1 MSTASG
7 HVTTSQKKIHLVIH
21 KKKKGRRLGAMVM
34 CNEMDMLRGKRLWK
48 VIIKVEYI
56 EKIYRCRK
64 EKPNHTVITVARA
77 KRQHHKKLQQK
88 KRLDENILQ

>member
-34 CNEMDMLRGKRLWK
+34 CNEMDMLRGKTSLEGNHKGR
-48 VIIKVEYI
+48 
-56 EKIYRCRK
+56 IYR
-64 EKPNHTVITVARA
+64 
-77 KRQHHKKLQQK
+77 KKYIDVGK
-88 KRLDENILQ
+88 KNQIIL